1 MSEPKKYKLLRWLS
15 LLAWLMLL
23 VGLFIPAKFIL
34 STLDTDLPSFQDLEN
49 PEYDEASIIYDINET
64 PFGKYYVENREII
77 TYDDLN
83 PLIINA
89 LLATEDIRFR
99 SHSGIDLRAL
109 LRVAF
114 KTVLMSNQSSG
125 GGSTISQQLAKLLF
139 KRPSLANKS
148 TVEKIIVLLRIKVAE
163 WITAAKLEKS
173 YTKEEI
179 MAMYLNKFEFVNGA
193 HGIQAAAQT
202 YFNKSQEDLKVE
214 EAALLVGMLKNPS
227 LYNPLRF
234 PENAT
239 ERRDIVL
246 GQLEKHFDT
255 EGLGIDT
262 IIGQSVD
269 MSQFEREA
277 HDTGP
282 APYFRSE
289 LTKWLK
295 NLFDEKGIKKADGT
309 DYNIYTDGLQ
319 IYTTIDLN
327 YQRHAEEAVKN
338 HMQWLQDRYWT
349 TWKGKNPWTYEA
361 DSLQRIIRKKTLNR
375 KMKETDRYISLHN
388 KYLGQVKAAAQ
399 QKFDGIK
406 LSENVIKGLIDVEKR
421 RRSWSGLV
429 NQNVIKKDQRG
440 DYEDLLDDGM
450 WAKIKD
456 QYKALQDAYKE
467 TFDKKINMQVFA
479 YNEAGYKEIEMSPR
493 DSVRYHNQ
501 HLQASLLSVHPKT
514 GHIKAWVGGPG
525 FNYFKYDHV
534 NSRRQVG
541 STIKPFVYSTAI
553 SLMGLSPCQTYEDI
567 QYTIAPGDANFMVQE
582 EWSPSNANEKFTG
595 NDYNLY
601 QGLLYSKNSI
611 TVRLV
616 KEMGNVDVITELLD
630 NVGIDKDATYPD
642 GNPVI
647 PRVPSICLGAV
658 DLTLHEMAGAYTT
671 FANNG
676 VYTEPVFISSIQDKS
691 GKVIYTGVPKSNQA
705 INPLY
710 NGVMVDM
717 LKNNVGGG
725 FGLGVETEAG
735 GKTGTTN
742 DYSDGWFMNITPELV
757 TGVWVG
763 GDDKWIRF
771 LSLDNGQGFVMARP
785 ITQKYLK
792 AIEADSLTDFN
803 SKAQFPTPPLGY
815 LDLVDCEKYKQK
827 SVEEE
832 QQNNTLFN
840 QRADEFD
847 DEFSEFDEEFD
858 LEFDEES
865 DEGFDEESSES
876 NETGDDVTG
885 ASNSDDEFDESFD
898 EEVKE
903 PDTSA
908 QQKAIPQSSSPNSN
922 TGNILDVLKPPAENK
937 SKEADLPI
945 KTVPSESEGGGGQ

>member
-1 MSEPKKYKLLRWLS
+1 MSEPRKYKLLKWVTI
-15 LLAWLMLL
+15 LLWILL
-23 VGLFIPAKFIL
+23 IIGLIIPTKFIL
-34 STLDTDLPSFQDLEN
+34 DTLDTKLPTFEDLEN
-49 PEYDEASIIYDINET
+49 PAYDEASIVYDVNGT
-64 PFGKYYVENREII
+64 SFGKYYVENRELVA
-77 TYDDLN
+77 YEDLN
-83 PLIINA
+83 PFIVNS

-99 SHSGIDLRAL
+99 KHSGIDLRAL
-109 LRVAF
+109 MRVAI
-114 KTVLMSNQSSG
+114 KTVLFRQESSG

-148 TVEKIIVLLRIKVAE
+148 KIERILVLLRTKVAE
-163 WITAAKLEKS
+163 WITAARLEKS
-173 YTKEEI
+173 YTKNEI
-179 MAMYLNKFEFVNGA
+179 MTMYLNKFEFVNGA

-202 YFNKSQEDLKVE
+202 YFNKSQQDLRVE

-239 ERRDIVL
+239 FRRDIVL
-246 GQLEKHFDT
+246 EQLDKYYDTAGLGLDTIAGQL
-255 EGLGIDT
+255 
-262 IIGQSVD
+262 VD
-269 MSQFEREA
+269 MTNFEREA

-295 NLFDEKGIKKADGT
+295 NLLDKENIKKADGSN
-309 DYNIYTDGLQ
+309 YNIYTDGLK

-327 YQRHAEEAVKN
+327 YQKHAEEAVKE
-338 HMQWLQDRYWT
+338 HMEWLQSRYWE
-349 TWKGKNPWTYEA
+349 TWKNKDPWTYEA
-361 DSLQRIIRKKTLNR
+361 DSIQKIIRKKTLNR
-375 KMKETDRYISLHN
+375 KLKESERYAGLHN
-388 KYLGQVKAAAQ
+388 QYLGKAKAEAQ
-399 QKFDGIK
+399 KKFNNIK
-406 LSENVIKGLIDVEKR
+406 LSENIIKALIDVKR
-421 RRSWSGLV
+421 KRKSWSGITA
-429 NQNVIKKDQRG
+429 QKIIAKGSRK
-440 DYEDLLDDGM
+440 DYEKLMDDDLWPKLR
-450 WAKIKD
+450 D
-456 QYKALQDAYKE
+456 QYNELQSA
-467 TFDKKINMQVFA
+467 FKKIFDTDIPMQVFA
-479 YNEAGYKEIEMSPR
+479 YNEEGYKEVDMSPK

-501 HLQASLLSVHPKT
+501 HLQASLLSVDPKS

-541 STIKPFVYSTAI
+541 STIKPFVYATAI

-567 QYTIAPGDANFMVQE
+567 QYTIAPGDANFLVDQ

-595 NDYNLY
+595 NEYNLY

-616 KEMGNVDVITELLD
+616 KEMGNVDVVREMLD
-630 NVGIDKDATYPD
+630 NAGIDKEATHSD
-642 GNPVI
+642 GSLVI
-647 PRVPSICLGAV
+647 PRVPAISLGAV

-676 VYTEPVFISSIQDKS
+676 VYTEPVFISSIEDKS
-691 GKVIYTGVPKSNQA
+691 GKVIYTGVPESKQA
-705 INPLY
+705 LNPLY

-725 FGLGVETEAG
+725 YGLGIKAEAG

-742 DYSDGWFMNITPELV
+742 DYADGWFMNITPDLV

-771 LSLDNGQGFVMARP
+771 LTLDNGQGFVMARP

-792 AIEADSLTDFN
+792 ALEADSLATFD
-803 SKAQFPTPPLGY
+803 SEAEFPVPPIGY

-832 QQNNTLFN
+832 QTVN
-840 QRADEFD
+840 QLNKRQDEFD
-847 DEFSEFDEEFD
+847 DEFDEF
-858 LEFDEES
+858 S
-865 DEGFDEESSES
+865 EGFDDQDFDFEEEEEEKREGDGSSSEEPSGEGEGEESGE
-876 NETGDDVTG
+876 E
-885 ASNSDDEFDESFD
+885 
-898 EEVKE
+898 EEVEFEEEQEEEFEEEEFEEEPPTSTETPTVKTIEEQILQKQKE
-903 PDTSA
+903 LKE
-908 QQKAIPQSSSPNSN
+908 KA
-922 TGNILDVLKPPAENK
+922 KEN
-937 SKEADLPI
+937 A
-945 KTVPSESEGGGGQ
+945 EGGGGGH